1 MICKTK
7 FHSTHRL
14 VKLRGKQG
22 WMSILKLLL
31 WGNLFFRS
39 VWELIK
45 LKIDPFL
52 SHLYVS
58 FCWCREILNQKL
70 FSCAKPTKISFHLN
84 SWTWKCR
91 WKIFSFTTDISTFL
105 FVNFLYY
112 IYWKHRGKYLNTHMM
127 RDIHNFLHFHISF
140 ILCLLCMC
148 FKKWREI
155 WKRLWNSA
163 NNKNR
168 NFHLPFMN
176 DVVI

>member
-1 MICKTK
+1 MSLKNINWSGDDKNQEKCMICKTK

-39 VWELIK
+39 FWELIK

-112 IYWKHRGKYLNTHMM
+112 IYWKHREEN
-127 RDIHNFLHFHISF
+127 I
-140 ILCLLCMC
+140 
-148 FKKWREI
+148 
-155 WKRLWNSA
+155 
-163 NNKNR
+163 
-168 NFHLPFMN
+168 
-176 DVVI
+176 